1 MTDYLSLPPRLN
13 ELWPWFNAVSSW
25 DWGDTQP
32 LAELIL
38 TEPIPPE
45 FQAAVSAI
53 VSGTRK
59 RSRNW
64 HKSKIPAAERMKI
77 AGSISYIIDLC
88 RVIRRGAAE
97 GLEVMADRLAME
109 PIDIVR
115 QTEGEARKVQADA
128 AEQLGVSVETIVN
141 LLREMRKKIK
151 RWPVV

>member
-1 MTDYLSLPPRLN
+1 
-13 ELWPWFNAVSSW
+13 
-25 DWGDTQP
+25 
-32 LAELIL
+32 
-38 TEPIPPE
+38 
-45 FQAAVSAI
+45 
-53 VSGTRK
+53 
-59 RSRNW
+59 
-64 HKSKIPAAERMKI
+64 MKI